1 MALSGAAR
9 TRILKDRLV
18 QASLACE
25 SIAAMPDVID
35 KAARLTGRHQMRNV
49 RRRAVQPLHAVETI
63 GLKNSQAGTKLTG
76 TRVGRY
82 APVTVNFSFRQILSS
97 IRSWPLR
104 INGDGRTRPSTG
116 EPRVSGRNFGARGP
130 SVSPRSL
137 LARPQPGGKS
147 RPMRRKIA
155 TSSIIPLLFLFMLG
169 GCLGPDY
176 LVTSIEPAA
185 AQEAA
190 NLREGE
196 PHYTDHRAAAAKPE
210 VVRIA
215 I

>member
-9 TRILKDRLV
+9 TSILKDSLV
-18 QASLACE
+18 QAPLAYE

-35 KAARLTGRHQMRNV
+35 RAARLTGRHQIRNLQ
-49 RRRAVQPLHAVETI
+49 RRAQLLHGVEPTD
-63 GLKNSQAGTKLTG
+63 LKNIQRGTKFAG

-82 APVTVNFSFRQILSS
+82 APVTGNFSFRQILSS

-104 INGDGRTRPSTG
+104 INGDGRARPSTG

-137 LARPQPGGKS
+137 LARPQPGGRS

-155 TSSIIPLLFLFMLG
+155 ISSIIPLFFLLTLG

-176 LVTSIEPAA
+176 LVTSI
-185 AQEAA
+185 
-190 NLREGE
+190 
-196 PHYTDHRAAAAKPE
+196 
-210 VVRIA
+210 
-215 I
+215 